1 MTDDEIF
8 NALYGG
14 GNYTLPYLL
23 KFSHEKLKTIYLV
36 NNNED
41 VIFQGNTFLASDFE
55 YTPPDVNGSGGTL
68 SISSE
73 PNENTLFE
81 FIENA
86 DYKYRLDIVGALNL
100 DGTVTP
106 LKQYVHFFG
115 TVTIDAKG
123 KITLQLAGDD
133 RLDMTFTPY
142 KFDTDNNRGNA

>member
-1 MTDDEIF
+1 MTNDEIF

-23 KFSHEKLKTIYLV
+23 RFSHEKLETLYLV
-36 NNNED
+36 NNNEN
-41 VIFQGNTFLASDFE
+41 VIYDEKTYLASDFE
-55 YTPPDVNGSGGTL
+55 YTPPAFDGSGGSL

-73 PNENTLFE
+73 PNENALFE

-115 TVTIDAKG
+115 SVTVDAKG
-123 KITLQLAGDD
+123 KISFQLSGDD